1 MALAVQ
7 PRTSRL
13 RPAKS
18 SGYDPVSRTSI
29 VSIVPFL
36 GRRQSRRRSALVRS
50 ARSRQVRQA
59 LMPTAPMIAERALER
74 DLFMTPE
81 QAKEFRLVDH
91 IKESRKEVEE
101 EEEAAVDKANV

>member
-1 MALAVQ
+1 
-7 PRTSRL
+7 
-13 RPAKS
+13 
-18 SGYDPVSRTSI
+18 
-29 VSIVPFL
+29 
-36 GRRQSRRRSALVRS
+36 
-50 ARSRQVRQA
+50 
-59 LMPTAPMIAERALER
+59 MPTAPMIAERALER